1 MSDLKKTIEEEYLIN
16 DVLKLILEAQRLDEF
31 ENPEDVDKLY
41 KVAFDKLLSAPSEA
55 DVSIDKTREYEK
67 IFGFERFDNIEQR
80 VQKIN
85 SVFSRASDPT
95 QARTIPEIM
104 NYLDVITMMYK
115 SIYNYGATT
124 AGFLM
129 EHITAIL
136 VGGTIPPGNPIQD
149 IEVRYNGEI
158 IKGYSLK
165 TYAQSASSFGGS
177 FNNLV
182 TFFKENP
189 KLEHLSYVTYTKK
202 KAGKGSS
209 DVISLDVKEKLLT
222 FKNDPSSGV
231 NVLDAVEVGSLFSP
245 DTIFR
250 QRYNAL
256 KRIFLGADTSVEE
269 RVRFENFM
277 RNYVSKDSGMRT
289 INSEIHANRTLEQ
302 VIENLKSYALNN
314 DWIKFEDFRK
324 IHAIETVKKESE
336 LFKALVNSID
346 SDRELANVIKSF
358 IVHGALPGKKAGS
371 HVSFVT
377 QFKINMA
384 KMPAVISTIEISK
397 QSMMNILTTNADL
410 LAGIVR
416 ETYETL
422 DAINDGVNGFF
433 RGSIA
438 PSKAIRMTQQNSD
451 KMLTLSTKFRSIAK
465 DVSPKTRMKG
475 AGSQLDLDT

>member
-31 ENPEDVDKLY
+31 DNPEDVDKLY

-55 DVSIDKTREYEK
+55 DVSLDKTKAYEK
-67 IFGFERFDNIEQR
+67 IFGFKSFDNIEQR
-80 VQKIN
+80 ISKIN
-85 SVFSRASDPT
+85 AVFSRASDPT

-115 SIYNYGATT
+115 SIYHFNPAT

-129 EHITAIL
+129 EHVTAIL
-136 VGGTIPPGNPIQD
+136 VGGTIPPKSPIQD
-149 IEVRYNGEI
+149 IEVRHQGEV

-165 TYAQSASSFGGS
+165 TYAETASAFGGS

-182 TFFKENP
+182 IFFKENP
-189 KLEHLSYVTYTKK
+189 KLQHLSYVTYLKK
-202 KAGKGSS
+202 KAGGRGT
-209 DVISLDVKEKLLT
+209 DVLSLDVKEKFLT
-222 FKNDPSSGV
+222 FRDDPASGA
-231 NVLDAVEVGSLFSP
+231 NVLDVVDTDKLFSA
-245 DTIFR
+245 DTIYR
-250 QRYNAL
+250 QRYDVL
-256 KRIFLGADTSVEE
+256 KRVFLGADATVKGM
-269 RVRFENFM
+269 RDFRAFM
-277 RNYVSKDSGMRT
+277 RDYVEQNMSD
-289 INSEIHANRTLEQ
+289 IDQEIHAQRSLDQ
-302 VIENLKSYALNN
+302 VIAKLK
-314 DWIKFEDFRK
+314 
-324 IHAIETVKKESE
+324 
-336 LFKALVNSID
+336 
-346 SDRELANVIKSF
+346 ELAASNSWNEFDRIRNLHAKETTGKGSIVFEALLKAQSGGNAVLASVIGNF
-358 IVHGALPGKKAGS
+358 IRTGAVPGDKKNLMS
-371 HVSFVT
+371 RET
-377 QFKINMA
+377 QFKINMN
-384 KMPAVISTIEISK
+384 KMPAVISTLEISK

-410 LAGIVR
+410 LAGIVK

-438 PSKAIRMTQQNSD
+438 PSKAIRMTQKNSD